1 MNIRIANYKE
11 SYIEQIWTIYA
22 YYVEKTSITFD
33 MDIPLLEEYARKFE
47 LLTKKYPCL
56 IALDDDKVV
65 GFAYGSVFRDK
76 AAFDQTVELTIYL
89 APAYSK
95 KGIGS
100 KLMQALLDQLREKS
114 FRMAVS
120 VITVPNEGSD
130 RLHASFDFKKMGVLP
145 QAGYKFNQYWDVIYL
160 YKDLQ

>member
-1 MNIRIANYKE
+1 MNIRIANYEE

-33 MDIPLLEEYARKFE
+33 MDIPLLEEYARKFK

>member
-1 MNIRIANYKE
+1 MDIRITDYEKV
-11 SYIEQIWTIYA
+11 YIEEIWAIYA
-22 YYVEKTSITFD
+22 YYVENTSITFD

-47 LLTKKYPCL
+47 VLKLKYPCL
-56 IALDDDKVV
+56 VALEGDKVI
-65 GFAYGSVFRDK
+65 GFAYGSMFRDK

-89 APAYSK
+89 DPAYSK
-95 KGIGS
+95 RGIGS
-100 KLMQALLDQLREKS
+100 KLMQALLDHLRKQS

-130 RLHASFDFKKMGVLP
+130 RLHASFDFKRMGILP
-145 QAGYKFNQYWDVIYL
+145 QAGYKFNQYWDVIYQ